1 MMPNPYSKKKAG
13 FFSMFKKIA
22 MLALCALTLTACAGD
37 GETSAAPAD
46 SSGDPASTPAHSAP
60 ASYPQKISEEEAI
73 FQAQPLPQ
81 EVRERITG
89 VSWVEN
95 DHIALDDLSLL
106 TLAYHGLDGGCYLGQ
121 MIAAAD
127 VAQELT
133 EIFRELFNSGFPIA
147 KMQLIDAYGADDNLS
162 MADNNSSAFCYRVID
177 GTDYLSNH
185 SFGRAVDLNPLQ
197 NPYVRGDLV
206 QPEQSAQYLDRENVR
221 PGMITAGDA
230 CYNAFISRGWEWGG
244 DWTGPIDYQH
254 FEKPDP
260 AQ

>member
-1 MMPNPYSKKKAG
+1 MMPNPYAKKKAG
-13 FFSMFKKIA
+13 LLSMLKKLT
-22 MLALCALTLTACAGD
+22 MLALCALALTACAGE
-37 GETSAAPAD
+37 GQSPAAQEEL
-46 SSGDPASTPAHSAP
+46 SSAP
-60 ASYPQKISEEEAI
+60 ASAPTPPAPTSYPHKILEEEAA
-73 FQAQPLPQ
+73 FKAQPLPQ

-95 DHIALDDLSLL
+95 EHIALDDLSLL
-106 TLAYHGLDGGCYLGQ
+106 TLAYRGLDGECYLGQ
-121 MIAAAD
+121 MIVAAD

-133 EIFRELFNSGFPIA
+133 EIFRELFDAGFPIA

-197 NPYVRGDLV
+197 NPYVRGELV

-230 CYNAFISRGWEWGG
+230 CYDAFISRGWEWGG

-254 FEKPDP
+254 FEKP